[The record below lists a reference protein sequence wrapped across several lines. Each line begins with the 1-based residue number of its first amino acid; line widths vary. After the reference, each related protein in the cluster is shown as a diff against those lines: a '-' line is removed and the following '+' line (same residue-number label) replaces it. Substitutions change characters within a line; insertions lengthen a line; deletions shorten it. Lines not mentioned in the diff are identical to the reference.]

1 MQCNM
6 TCIRFPHSEI
16 PGSILVLRSPRL
28 IAESYVLHRY
38 WLSRHPLSVP
48 LCTFLCIDL
57 TSNRRSINR
66 YFRLTILISI
76 RNLSSLSQ
84 IVNRNFDTSKSIQA
98 SFFEEST
105 IEFTS
110 HDFYLNT
117 EVALRNLLNCYS
129 VYRTSST
136 KSTPFLKIFGL
147 FRVFGRLFARSRK
160 LCGIFTIQRVKF
172 CIFRPYNSI
181 LAQIA

>member
-57 TSNRRSINR
+57 TSNRSSTTRSVLQLILR
-66 YFRLTILISI
+66 RLRNESKLSLLLAPCIFHRCLKLLIEILTQV
-76 RNLSSLSQ
+76 SLY
-84 IVNRNFDTSKSIQA
+84 KLL
-98 SFFEEST
+98 FFEEST

-117 EVALRNLLNCYS
+117 EVALRNLFNCYS
-129 VYRTSST
+129 VYRILYP
-136 KSTPFLKIFGL
+136 KSTPFLKIF
-147 FRVFGRLFARSRK
+147 RLFWS
-160 LCGIFTIQRVKF
+160 IF
-172 CIFRPYNSI
+172 
-181 LAQIA
+181 A